1 MSRSTK
7 IRVLIV
13 EDDEVLNEILQDE
26 MKERGHEPSATA
38 GAVSAYEALGKRPF
52 DVAVLDLML
61 PDGSGL
67 DVIKWIAEQELP
79 TECIV
84 LTGHATVPT
93 AIEAM
98 RLGAYDYV
106 IKPTSMDEL
115 DALVRKAAE
124 KSLLR
129 RENVSLKTQVER
141 LKPVEGMI
149 TNDPAMQEILKTVAR
164 SAPSTLPILIMGET
178 GTGKELVAR
187 AVHRMSARAGNPFIV
202 VSCAAVP
209 ESLLESELFGHERG
223 AFTGAIE
230 RKPGLFEVADGG
242 VLFLDEIGDVPAAFQ
257 VKLLRAIETGEFF
270 RVGGT
275 RSILADVRIVAA
287 TNKNLREE
295 VREGHFREDLYH
307 RLNGVAIRLPALRE
321 RKGDIPLLAVHF
333 LDQVRGARKQISPEA
348 LEFLQSYSW
357 PGNVR
362 ELLMIVHRAAILS
375 KEDVIQPRDLPLDPW
390 DWRTKGVFSGLT
402 LAEMEKEYIATVLDQ
417 HQGHRGKAAEA
428 LGIDPKTL
436 YNKLGPR
443 ESEKPG

>member
-1 MSRSTK
+1 MTRPTK

-13 EDDEVLNEILQDE
+13 EDDEVLNEILLDE
-26 MKERGHEPSATA
+26 LKERGHDPSATA
-38 GAVSAYEALGKRPF
+38 GVESAVEALGKSDF

-67 DVIKWIAEQELP
+67 DVLKWIAEQGLS
-79 TECIV
+79 TECVV

-106 IKPTSMDEL
+106 TKPTSMDEL

-124 KSLLR
+124 KSSLL
-129 RENVSLKTQVER
+129 RENVALKAQLKR
-141 LKPVEGMI
+141 LKPIEGMI
-149 TNDPAMQEILKTVAR
+149 TDDPSMREILQTVER
-164 SAPSTLPILIMGET
+164 SAPSDLPVLIMGET

-187 AVHRMSARAGNPFIV
+187 AVHRMSQRADDPFVV

-209 ESLLESELFGHERG
+209 ENLFESELFGHERG
-223 AFTGAIE
+223 AFTGAVE
-230 RKPGLFEVADGG
+230 RKPGLFEIADRG
-242 VLFLDEIGDVPAAFQ
+242 VLFLDEIGDVPTAFQ
-257 VKLLRAIETGEFF
+257 VKLLRAIETKEFF

-275 RSILADVRIVAA
+275 RPVLSDARIVAA
-287 TNKNLREE
+287 TNKNLRKE
-295 VREGHFREDLYH
+295 VQEGRFREDLYH
-307 RLNGVAIRLPALRE
+307 RLNGVTIRLPALRE

-333 LDQVRGARKQISPEA
+333 LGQIRGARKKLSPKA

-362 ELLMIVHRAAILS
+362 ELMMIIHRAAILGS
-375 KEDVIQPRDLPLDPW
+375 GDVIEPRDLPLDPW

-402 LAEMEKEYIATVLDQ
+402 LAEMEKEYIEAVLEQ
-417 HQGHRGKAAEA
+417 HKGHRGKAAEA

-443 ESEKPG
+443 EPQQQD